1 VGAEVESKQGVF
13 AVCDW
18 FVDKL
23 EQQAGSAAALVLLLI
38 FVIAVGQSAD
48 KLLWFNEVITLKM
61 ASLPHW
67 SDVWNF

>member
-13 AVCDW
+13 GVCDL

-23 EQQAGSAAALVLLLI
+23 ERQAGSAAVLVLLLI

-48 KLLWFNEVITLKM
+48 TLLWFEEVITLKM

-67 SDVWNF
+67 GDVWNF